1 MSHFIYLWKFFL
13 SQPKYLSTSM
23 VTSKRTSDWN
33 FPGVWHSIWHEP
45 LLISQFWAKR
55 PQRLKMLSRV
65 AECLKF
71 PHWKA
76 WVCKLVWF
84 SIKCNIASQPHDIL
98 PGMKLD
104 RGLCL
109 VVLLSPKR
117 RKKWQNM
124 IYKMAHISFDS
135 NNFS

>member
-1 MSHFIYLWKFFL
+1 MIFLEMQISIPFSRFVIYHPRNVYLRKLKNFL

-23 VTSKRTSDWN
+23 VTSKRTSHWN

-84 SIKCNIASQPHDIL
+84 SWKCKFLPHFPDLWFTTLEMFIYENW
-98 PGMKLD
+98 KLQ
-104 RGLCL
+104 L
-109 VVLLSPKR
+109 
-117 RKKWQNM
+117 
-124 IYKMAHISFDS
+124 
-135 NNFS
+135 